1 MIRNYIKVAWRNL
14 TRNKASSIINIG
26 GLAIGLACVMLIGM
40 YVKDEFGYDSFF
52 KDSQRIYRVN
62 IHEKMGNVEFTA
74 AHTPPPVGQALF
86 SNFPEIESY
95 TRIFKPGNKVIHSV
109 ANGTK
114 NSFTEK
120 SLLSVD
126 SNFLQFFSYEVIAGD
141 RATCLNGPNKAVLTE
156 RAALKYFGSKDA
168 IGKSLVFD
176 EYSTPFTVTAILKD
190 IPEQSSLQFDVL
202 QSTSGIPSIK
212 HFTWSWVWLQTGTY
226 VKLKPGVSTDPAN
239 IQKLMSRFPAMVRV
253 QAATAFKR
261 IGAPFDEFI
270 KKGGQYKV
278 LLQPIADVHLHSANI
293 GNRYFV
299 QGDIKYIYIFSAVAL
314 FIILLACINFM
325 NLATAQSSKRGKEV
339 GIRKV
344 LGSERKSLMGQF
356 LAEAFLYTFF
366 AALFALFIVVMS
378 LPAFNQLAS
387 KSLSFDKFLNWWT
400 IGGLLVI
407 ITLTALLAGSY
418 PAFYLTSFKP
428 VTVLKGRG
436 DFKVSGSSFFTR
448 NALVVFQFW
457 VSTVLMICTIIVY
470 KQLKYNQS
478 KDLGFD
484 RENVVVIGDADRL
497 GGSKESFRQEL
508 SHIPGIANASISTS
522 APATQLSFED
532 GYVPEADIANTTAP
546 EKNIDLASYIV
557 DESFVPTLKLKMI
570 EGRNFSKAFTDSA
583 SVILNETAAKV
594 MGWKNP
600 MGKHITYPGGDNTKF
615 TVVGVV
621 KDFNTESLHE
631 AVMPFA
637 LFYTTSKT
645 YTVNTSYI
653 TARIKPGDYSKTI
666 DAVTAV
672 WKKFKPDNPFE
683 YSFMDED
690 FDALY
695 KTDQTMGKVFGT
707 FAGLSIAVACLGL
720 LGLAMYTAERRTK
733 EIGIRKVLGA
743 SVENIV
749 TMLSKD
755 LIKLVIIASVIA
767 FPVAWYAMNIW
778 LQDFAYPTDMN
789 WWIFGLAAFITMIIA
804 LATVSFQSIKAALM
818 NPVNSL
824 RSE

>member
-508 SHIPGIANASISTS
+508 THIPGIASASISTS

-532 GYVPEADIANTTAP
+532 GYVPEADIANATAP

-557 DESFVPTLKLKMI
+557 DESFVPTLKLKLI
-570 EGRNFSKAFTDSA
+570 EGRNFSKDFTDSA

-615 TVVGVV
+615 TVVGIV

-804 LATVSFQSIKAALM
+804 RATVSFQSIKAALM